1 MNAENVGTGPGNWP
15 TLSQSLPLV
24 VGVDLGGTQIRAAVL
39 QGSSLLSRVSFLT
52 GEYPSPDRVIPRL
65 FEAVQQALDG
75 AHITLNDIEGIGIG
89 APGPVNPYTGVV
101 LAPPTLPGWKNVP
114 LRDLFYEQFGVP
126 IFLEN
131 DASAAALAEY
141 LFGAGRGC
149 EALVYLTVST
159 GIGGGIIIGG
169 KIWRGISGTAA
180 ELGHM
185 TIDWQGER
193 CACGNIGCL
202 EQFASGTAIA
212 RAAREAIIMGQGEAL
227 RAFALSHH
235 TEDEMA
241 NTLDD
246 NMTVPVS
253 PPQINARTIAQ
264 AAGVGIP
271 LACAIISK
279 AAEALGVGLVN
290 IIHIFNPKLIVLGGG
305 VAQMGDLLLE
315 PARQIVQARAMH
327 TPQNVVQIVP
337 AELEK
342 NVGLVGA
349 GALLYYHKQE
359 DLAGQLL
366 THVQAG

>member
-1 MNAENVGTGPGNWP
+1 MNAENVENEPGDWS
-15 TLSQSLPLV
+15 TLSQNLPLV

-39 QGSSLLSRVSFLT
+39 HGSTLLSRVSFLT
-52 GEYPSPDRVIPRL
+52 GDPSPERVVPRL
-65 FEAVQQALDG
+65 YQAVQQALDR

-89 APGPVNPYTGVV
+89 APGPVNPHTGVV

-114 LRDLFYEQFGVP
+114 LHDLFHEQFGVP

-149 EALVYLTVST
+149 DALVYMTVST

-185 TIDWQGER
+185 TIDWRGER

-212 RAAREAIIMGQGEAL
+212 RAAREAIDRGQGEAL

-235 TEDEMA
+235 TKDETA
-241 NTLDD
+241 TLDD
-246 NMTVPVS
+246 NTAGLVG
-253 PPQINARTIAQ
+253 PPQINARTVAL
-264 AAGVGIP
+264 AAGGGIP
-271 LACAIISK
+271 LACAIIGK

-315 PARQIVQARAMH
+315 PARQIVQARAMD
-327 TPQNVVQIVP
+327 TPRNVVQIVP

-349 GALLYYHKQE
+349 GALLYHHKKE
-359 DLAGQLL
+359 YLS
-366 THVQAG
+366 

>member
-1 MNAENVGTGPGNWP
+1 
-15 TLSQSLPLV
+15 
-24 VGVDLGGTQIRAAVL
+24 
-39 QGSSLLSRVSFLT
+39 
-52 GEYPSPDRVIPRL
+52 
-65 FEAVQQALDG
+65 
-75 AHITLNDIEGIGIG
+75 
-89 APGPVNPYTGVV
+89 
-101 LAPPTLPGWKNVP
+101 
-114 LRDLFYEQFGVP
+114 
-126 IFLEN
+126 
-131 DASAAALAEY
+131 
-141 LFGAGRGC
+141 
-149 EALVYLTVST
+149 
-159 GIGGGIIIGG
+159 
-169 KIWRGISGTAA
+169 
-180 ELGHM
+180 M

-246 NMTVPVS
+246 NTTVPVS

-305 VAQMGDLLLE
+305 VAQMDDLLLE
-315 PARQIVQARAMH
+315 PARQIKFAR
-327 TPQNVVQIVP
+327 NRC
-337 AELEK
+337 
-342 NVGLVGA
+342 
-349 GALLYYHKQE
+349 
-359 DLAGQLL
+359 
-366 THVQAG
+366 HVS